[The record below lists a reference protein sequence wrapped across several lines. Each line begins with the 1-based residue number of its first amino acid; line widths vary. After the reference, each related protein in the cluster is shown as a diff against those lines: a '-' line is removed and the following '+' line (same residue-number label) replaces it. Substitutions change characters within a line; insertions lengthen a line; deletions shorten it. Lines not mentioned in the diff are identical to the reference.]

1 MRQLTILLI
10 IAIFSFPNL
19 MTAQSLD
26 SIPVLDYT
34 KPNDFEIGG
43 IKVTGAE
50 FSDEN
55 AIISIAGFKVGDK
68 VRIPGGDIPRAMKNL
83 WKLRLFT
90 DIQIYKEKE
99 LGDIIFL
106 EIAVTER
113 PRLSRHSYKGV
124 K

>member
-10 IAIFSFPNL
+10 IAIFSLPNL
-19 MTAQSLD
+19 IMAQSTD

-34 KPNDFEIGG
+34 KPSDFEIGG

-55 AIISIAGFKVGDK
+55 AIIAIAGFKVGDK

-90 DIQIYKEKE
+90 DVQIYKEKE
-99 LGDIIFL
+99 LGDIIFDRTTAFEPTL
-106 EIAVTER
+106 
-113 PRLSRHSYKGV
+113 L
-124 K
+124 